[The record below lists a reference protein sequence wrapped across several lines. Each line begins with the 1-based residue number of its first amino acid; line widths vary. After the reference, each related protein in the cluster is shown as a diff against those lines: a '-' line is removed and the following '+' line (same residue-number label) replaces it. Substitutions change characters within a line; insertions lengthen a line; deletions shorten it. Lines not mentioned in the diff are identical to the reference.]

1 MAVTAKWY
9 GKALLN
15 ALSKKIDWMNDD
27 IRVALCTSSYAPD
40 QDAHEFFDVHI
51 TGQVA
56 NGNGYTTGGVAL
68 TGKTLTYD
76 AATNTVKLDAND
88 VSLPDSTFTARYA
101 PIYNNTPSTN
111 KPLLGYV
118 DFGEN
123 KNPSAGTFKIEW
135 NAAGIFKATAA

>member
-15 ALSKKIDWMNDD
+15 GLSKKIDWLNDT
-27 IRVALCTSSYAPD
+27 IKVALCTASYTPD
-40 QDAHEFFDVHI
+40 QDAHEYFDVHI
-51 TGQVA
+51 TGELA
-56 NGNGYTTGGVAL
+56 NGNGYTTGGVTL
-68 TGKTLTYD
+68 GSKTLTYD
-76 AATNTVKLDAND
+76 AATNVVKLDAAD

-101 PIYNNTPSTN
+101 IIYDATPSSS

-135 NAAGIFKATAA
+135 DAAGIFKATAA